1 MPRVLL
7 TGFCAV
13 PGPRRAGVQL
23 RHVIRALTSLHSVD
37 LLVAREGDQAYV
49 ERQGSVRVLRV
60 PTQDGGTRSQIQAFQ
75 RALKRQLDGAD
86 YDVVHCRDSWSGIPV
101 LEARSRLG
109 YAMVYDL
116 ARSPLGESTSEAELD
131 AQYARYEDACL
142 QAADLVLA
150 PTPAAVRRN
159 GKPG

>member
-23 RHVIRALTSLHSVD
+23 RHVIRSLTPLHSVD
-37 LLVAREGDQAYV
+37 LLVAREGEQAYV

-60 PTQDGGTRSQIQAFQ
+60 PTHEADLRSQIQAFQ

-86 YDVVHCRDSWSGIPV
+86 YDVVHCRDSWSGDWKTATMI
-101 LEARSRLG
+101 
-109 YAMVYDL
+109 
-116 ARSPLGESTSEAELD
+116 
-131 AQYARYEDACL
+131 
-142 QAADLVLA
+142 
-150 PTPAAVRRN
+150 
-159 GKPG
+159 